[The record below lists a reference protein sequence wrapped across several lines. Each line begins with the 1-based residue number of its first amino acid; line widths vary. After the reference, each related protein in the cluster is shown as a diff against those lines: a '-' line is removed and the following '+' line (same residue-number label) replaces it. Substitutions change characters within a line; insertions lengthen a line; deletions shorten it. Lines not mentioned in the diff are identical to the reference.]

1 MDADGGDDDDQGTFS
16 FWFGGEEELVDL
28 RSSEKIDM
36 GGIATKYQHL
46 NNLYISVF
54 NFCTVFKHTL

>member
-16 FWFGGEEELVDL
+16 FRFGGEEELVDL
-28 RSSEKIDM
+28 HSSEKIDM

-54 NFCTVFKHTL
+54 NFHTVFKHTL